1 LHAATDIEHNILED
15 DENMAEENCDEPQ
28 AKRARKAE
36 QGARTGSAKAC
47 QKTKLKRQ
55 HQLESIISRL
65 DASAYEQCADMV
77 EHMHITV
84 KNSNGLAMLKEA
96 LGKTPNIPK
105 FCAAAA
111 TYHHTMLTQLPK
123 VTLRIYDHALLVHV
137 PELLEHGSLLDG
149 SSWFLEAFNRLWKK
163 RLTQHSNHGG
173 GRKTKE
179 QEEVAELAKHS
190 AAGKKLY
197 HAMKANK
204 LDRQALQALWITSKP
219 EFRGLASN
227 WERSGMLEAI
237 NT

>member
-1 LHAATDIEHNILED
+1 
-15 DENMAEENCDEPQ
+15 M
-28 AKRARKAE
+28 
-36 QGARTGSAKAC
+36 G
-47 QKTKLKRQ
+47 
-55 HQLESIISRL
+55 
-65 DASAYEQCADMV
+65 DAHLSVSFAMLLLV
-77 EHMHITV
+77 EHFVVLAGYDGSTASTWAKNVHIWGDWLSAHKQHKEYV
-84 KNSNGLAMLKEA
+84 KAVQAMSAMLKEA

-111 TYHHTMLTQLPK
+111 TYHHTMLTQFPK

-219 EFRGLASN
+219 EFRGLASK
-227 WERSGMLEAI
+227 WERSGVLEAI